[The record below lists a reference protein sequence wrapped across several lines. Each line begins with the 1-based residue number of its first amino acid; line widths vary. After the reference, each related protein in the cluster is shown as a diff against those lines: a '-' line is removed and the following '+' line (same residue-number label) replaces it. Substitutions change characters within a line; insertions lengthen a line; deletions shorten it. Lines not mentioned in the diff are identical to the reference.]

1 MSPQNGS
8 HPARPGKKERRDDAR
23 EKARVM
29 REQAERDARRRRAV
43 VVTIAAVVVV
53 GLVVGGGVLVQSLR
67 SQAARDAAAPTGT
80 SEHGGLLVGDADAPV
95 VVTQYVDFMCP
106 ACKQFEDEN
115 ATVLDDLREQGEIA
129 VEYVPVAI
137 LDRFSQGTRYSTRS
151 AGAAYCAVE
160 DDPQVLPALTAA
172 LFAAQP
178 AEGSTGLDDDELVR
192 IAADAGAG
200 EATRQCITDGTYT
213 GYAAAVTDR
222 ASQDGLQVTPTIRVD
237 GVDLQDR
244 STAGL
249 QAAIAAAREEST
261 R

>member
-1 MSPQNGS
+1 
-8 HPARPGKKERRDDAR
+8 
-23 EKARVM
+23 M
-29 REQAERDARRRRAV
+29 REDAERAARRRRTLLVAV
-43 VVTIAAVVVV
+43 AAVAVV
-53 GLVVGGGVLVQSLR
+53 GLVVGGGALVQSLR

-80 SEHGGLLVGDADAPV
+80 SEHGGLLVGDADAT

-115 ATVLDDLREQGEIA
+115 AAHLDDLRAQGAIA

-151 AGAAYCAVE
+151 AGAAYCAIE
-160 DDPQVLPALTAA
+160 DDPQIVPDLTAA

-200 EATRQCITDGTYT
+200 QATQDCIADGTFT

-222 ASQDGLQVTPTIRVD
+222 ASQDGLQGTPTIRVD
-237 GVDLQDR
+237 GTDLQDR
-244 STAGL
+244 SRAGL
-249 QAAIAAAREEST
+249 QAAVDAAREEST
-261 R
+261 TR